1 MPWIRKN
8 KYEIFQAGHL
18 LMFPMLGLLM
28 AHGTAALL
36 QFPML
41 GYWLAFPTLLVVV
54 ERSVRIINGFIH
66 LEAEIQ
72 ILDGETVALEIS
84 MPGHRWWS
92 YKAGQYVFL
101 QV

>member
-1 MPWIRKN
+1 
-8 KYEIFQAGHL
+8 
-18 LMFPMLGLLM
+18 MFPFFGLLM

-41 GYWLAFPTLLVVV
+41 GYWLAFPVLLVLI
-54 ERSVRIINGFIH
+54 ERVVRIVNGFIH
-66 LEAEIQ
+66 LDGDLE
-72 ILDGETVALEIS
+72 ILDGETVALSIQ